1 MARRGTAHAV
11 CSESYREAG
20 MSNREREE
28 RALRTIVVSAHSA
41 LRTAAPEAG
50 ERIKDRTDEL
60 LADLESIV
68 IRDGGNESILSAI
81 EHERRRLRD

>member
-1 MARRGTAHAV
+1 
-11 CSESYREAG
+11 

-41 LRTAAPEAG
+41 LRTAARQAG

-60 LADLESIV
+60 LADLEGTV
-68 IRDGGNESILSAI
+68 IRDGGDASILSAI
-81 EHERRRLRD
+81 ERERRRFRD

>member
-1 MARRGTAHAV
+1 M
-11 CSESYREAG
+11 SEK
-20 MSNREREE
+20 EREE
-28 RALRTIVVSAHSA
+28 RALRTIVVSAHAA

-81 EHERRRLRD
+81 EHERRRLRDP